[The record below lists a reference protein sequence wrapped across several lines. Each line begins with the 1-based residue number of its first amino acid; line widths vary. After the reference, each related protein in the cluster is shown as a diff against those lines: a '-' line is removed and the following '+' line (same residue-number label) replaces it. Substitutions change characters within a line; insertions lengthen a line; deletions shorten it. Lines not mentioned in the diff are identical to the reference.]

1 MSRPVMQALAIDRPG
16 RAHVVERP
24 VPEPAAGEVLVKVA
38 RVGLCGTDLSTFLGK
53 NPLVS
58 YPRVIGHEVAGVVA
72 DTGARVD
79 PRFSPGTRV
88 AVSPYKN
95 CGRCPACRAGRP
107 NACRANET
115 LGVQREGAL
124 AEYVVTPAS
133 RLYTSASLSLDHL
146 ALVEP
151 FSVGMHAVARGRVT
165 PDDTVLVIGCGGV
178 GAGAVAGAAGRG
190 ARVIALDLDAGKLA
204 LARALGASDTVSAT
218 DQGAADA
225 IAGLTAGDGPS
236 VVIEAVGSA
245 TTYRLALDL
254 VAPCGRIVCIGWVK
268 GDVSLEARHL
278 VAKEVDLLG
287 SRNAMGE
294 FDEVIA
300 LFESGRI
307 DPARVVT
314 DRVAMD
320 AVPAVFERWATRPS
334 DVGKVLV
341 SVSEP

>member
-1 MSRPVMQALAIDRPG
+1 MTGSMRAIAIERPG
-16 RAHVVERP
+16 VARVVERP
-24 VPEPAAGEVLVKVA
+24 IPAPGPGEVLVKVA
-38 RVGLCGTDLSTFLGK
+38 RIGLCGTDLGTYLGK

-58 YPRVIGHEVAGVVA
+58 YPRVIGHEVAGVIAEAGPGTV
-72 DTGARVD
+72 GLV
-79 PRFSPGTRV
+79 PGTRV

-95 CGRCPACRAGRP
+95 CGGCPACRAGRP

-124 AEYVVTPAS
+124 ADYVVAPAS
-133 RLYTSASLSLDHL
+133 RLFTSASLSLDHL

-151 FSVGMHAVARGRVT
+151 FSVGMHAVARGRVA
-165 PDDTVLVIGCGGV
+165 PGDTVLVIGCGGV
-178 GAGAVAGAAGRG
+178 GTGAVAGAAGRG
-190 ARVIALDLDAGKLA
+190 ARVLALDLDEAKLT
-204 LARALGASDTVSAT
+204 LARTL
-218 DQGAADA
+218 GAADA
-225 IAGLTAGDGPS
+225 VPGADEHAAARIADLTGGDGPS

-245 TTYRLALDL
+245 ATYRLALE
-254 VAPCGRIVCIGWVK
+254 VVQSCGRIVCIGWVK

-314 DRVAMD
+314 DRIEMD
-320 AVPAVFERWATRPS
+320 AVPAVFERWSARPS
-334 DVGKVLV
+334 AIGKVLV
-341 SVSEP
+341 SVSDG